1 MLVELGQLC
10 IGQAL
15 DTLLDLL
22 ALHAQRHQ
30 LVLHPLIIQH
40 GQQLLAID
48 LLLLRVQDPRG
59 IDHRRLG

>member
-1 MLVELGQLC
+1 M
-10 IGQAL
+10 

-48 LLLLRVQDPRG
+48 LLLLRVQNLGG
-59 IDHRRLG
+59 IDHGSLG